1 MLMARQPDS
10 PSEKAGVPDPPM
22 PHLTPEEDTLSLA
35 ASATHFHEYGEDAEG
50 SASQLSDPGS
60 YSSDQS
66 SRTETGDHCMR
77 TVMRMALEHQN
88 LDVPKVEN
96 SAPASAFFRR
106 RPPPTA
112 FAVPHSPDFLREL
125 QASWMYTRAGSRMS
139 ADART
144 LAAMHNAAAVG
155 LDHMPAVEPAIASLI
170 VSPDEALRRETR
182 CPRPQCRITD
192 DLLVRAYDSGARAG
206 RIGNSLSH
214 LMLALSA
221 SLQEGDV
228 GTGNAR
234 RQVWLS
240 QSNLTEASRR
250 TLRSLPVEPGTVFG
264 SAAQEALERTIQ
276 TGQTRQQ
283 LASLRRMPPP
293 SRPPS
298 GRGHRGD
305 SAPPGPRG
313 PTGTQGEYRK
323 ELPRTIAN
331 NNIYWS
337 VLEHHNDESLSP
349 RRVDDM
355 LNLLL
360 LFRGGR
366 RLPLLT
372 FLRLLGKLTS
382 VAAVV
387 PLGLLSLQPLQRWLN
402 SFHLDTKRHGR
413 RRIGVSRQCL
423 LALA

>member
-1 MLMARQPDS
+1 MARQPDS
-10 PSEKAGVPDPPM
+10 PSEEAGVPDPPM
-22 PHLTPEEDTLSLA
+22 PHITPEEDTISLA
-35 ASATHFHEYGEDAEG
+35 ASATHFHDNGEDAEG
-50 SASQLSDPGS
+50 SASQVSDPGS
-60 YSSDQS
+60 YFSGQS
-66 SRTETGDHCMR
+66 SRTETGDHSMR
-77 TVMRMALEHQN
+77 TVMRMALERQN
-88 LDVPKVEN
+88 LDVLQVEN
-96 SAPASAFFRR
+96 SAPASAFLRR

-125 QASWMYTRAGSRMS
+125 QASWMDTRAGSRMS
-139 ADART
+139 ADAQT
-144 LAAMHNAAAVG
+144 LAAVHNAAAVG

-182 CPRPQCRITD
+182 CPQPQCRITD

-228 GTGNAR
+228 GTGNVNGDTITMCDAALEAFGHMTRELGRMMSTVIQAR

-276 TGQTRQQ
+276 AGQTRQQ

-298 GRGHRGD
+298 GRGLALHHHLMLWANDALSDLRKHRPATHGPPPHYLPGSFGPGILD
-305 SAPPGPRG
+305 DPSPGPLGVRG
-313 PTGTQGEYRK
+313 PGAEATGPAIGTFSHQQLR
-323 ELPRTIAN
+323 
-331 NNIYWS
+331 YW
-337 VLEHHNDESLSP
+337 
-349 RRVDDM
+349 
-355 LNLLL
+355 
-360 LFRGGR
+360 
-366 RLPLLT
+366 
-372 FLRLLGKLTS
+372 
-382 VAAVV
+382 AARASD
-387 PLGLLSLQPLQRWLN
+387 P
-402 SFHLDTKRHGR
+402 
-413 RRIGVSRQCL
+413 
-423 LALA
+423 